1 MKVFVDQLG
10 FFFIYTEDHIPGAGQ
25 ASKLLQQKI
34 DAFFGTIHLRIS
46 H

>member
-1 MKVFVDQLG
+1 MKVLVDQLR
-10 FFFIYTEDHIPGAGQ
+10 FFFYNEDDIPGVGQ
-25 ASKLLQQKI
+25 ASKRLQQKI

>member
-1 MKVFVDQLG
+1 MKELVDQDS
-10 FFFIYTEDHIPGAGQ
+10 FINEDDIPGVGE